1 MNRFE
6 RLVGLRREARVRY
19 LDNDLKNL
27 DDPTA
32 TEWRDMHRYFV
43 RCAVTQKMIALE
55 ELKYWSVER
64 QEPYADAAAA
74 LKRHLDLK
82 RA

>member
-19 LDNDLKNL
+19 LDNDIKNL
-27 DDPTA
+27 DDPGG
-32 TEWRDMHRYFV
+32 EWRDTHRFFV
-43 RCAVTQKMIALE
+43 RCAVTQQMIALE

-64 QEPYADAAAA
+64 QEPYASAAAS
-74 LKRHLDLK
+74 LKRHIEQK
-82 RA
+82 T